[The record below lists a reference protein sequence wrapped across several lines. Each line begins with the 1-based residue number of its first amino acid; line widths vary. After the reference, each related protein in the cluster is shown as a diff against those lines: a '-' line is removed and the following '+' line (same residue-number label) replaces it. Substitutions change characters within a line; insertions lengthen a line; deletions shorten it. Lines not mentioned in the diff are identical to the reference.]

1 MAEITIVFWTTS
13 AVVFLIGACIG
24 SFLNVVVYRIPAGK
38 SLLFPPSHCPQ
49 CNHRLSPTENVP
61 IVGWLWLR
69 GRCRHCH
76 TPIAPRYPLVET
88 ATALLFW
95 LVFATYQFSSYTLG
109 YWVLVSWL
117 LALALID
124 WDTMTLPGSLTR
136 SGLILGLIFQTC
148 LGWLYLGT
156 LSGAIQGFMVGCVG
170 AVVGIW
176 LLELPGK
183 GVSLWLGKEAL
194 GSGDPHL
201 AALLGA
207 WLGWLNLILAIFL
220 AALTGTVA
228 AAIGQLLGR
237 LSRQQKFP
245 FGPYLALGGALSALL
260 GPQLWTLYFRWLGL

>member
-95 LVFATYQFSSYTLG
+95 LVFATYQF
-109 YWVLVSWL
+109 
-117 LALALID
+117 
-124 WDTMTLPGSLTR
+124 
-136 SGLILGLIFQTC
+136 
-148 LGWLYLGT
+148 
-156 LSGAIQGFMVGCVG
+156 
-170 AVVGIW
+170 
-176 LLELPGK
+176 
-183 GVSLWLGKEAL
+183 
-194 GSGDPHL
+194 
-201 AALLGA
+201 
-207 WLGWLNLILAIFL
+207 
-220 AALTGTVA
+220 
-228 AAIGQLLGR
+228 
-237 LSRQQKFP
+237 
-245 FGPYLALGGALSALL
+245 
-260 GPQLWTLYFRWLGL
+260 